1 MTTLYKEKGMKRIPL
16 LQRWAAIAMFGAAL
30 FAGAAQAQGLKIGD
44 KAPAFSVI
52 STTGKPV
59 ALADYLGKKNVVLF
73 FYIGA
78 FTDT

>member
-1 MTTLYKEKGMKRIPL
+1 MIQNIPL
-16 LQRWAAIAMFGAAL
+16 HRWLVAGLLGMAAL
-30 FAGAAQAQGLKIGD
+30 FAAPVQAQSLKVGD
-44 KAPAFSVI
+44 KAPNFSVL

-59 ALADYLGKKNVVLF
+59 SLGDYLGKKNVVLF

>member
-1 MTTLYKEKGMKRIPL
+1 MSRMSL
-16 LQRWAAIAMFGAAL
+16 LQRWIAAGLLGGTVL
-30 FAGAAQAQGLKIGD
+30 FAGAAHAQTLKVGD

-59 ALADYLGKKNVVLF
+59 ALADFAGNKNVVLF
-73 FYIGA
+73 FYIAA

>member
-1 MTTLYKEKGMKRIPL
+1 MSRMSL
-16 LQRWAAIAMFGAAL
+16 LQHWIAAGLLGAAL
-30 FAGAAQAQGLKIGD
+30 FAGSAHAQSLKVGD

-59 ALADYLGKKNVVLF
+59 ALADYAGKKNVVLF
-73 FYIGA
+73 FYIAA

>member
-1 MTTLYKEKGMKRIPL
+1 MSRMSL
-16 LQRWAAIAMFGAAL
+16 LQNWIAAGFLGAAL
-30 FAGAAQAQGLKIGD
+30 FAGTAQAQSLKVGD

-59 ALADYLGKKNVVLF
+59 ALADYAGKKNVVLF
-73 FYIGA
+73 FYIAA

>member
-1 MTTLYKEKGMKRIPL
+1 MKRVSL
-16 LQRWAAIAMFGAAL
+16 LQRWTAVAMLGAAL
-30 FAGAAQAQGLKIGD
+30 FAGAAHAQSLKVGDQAPD
-44 KAPAFSVI
+44 FSVA

-59 ALADYLGKKNVVLF
+59 ALGDYLGKKHVVLF

>member
-1 MTTLYKEKGMKRIPL
+1 MSRISLFTAGL
-16 LQRWAAIAMFGAAL
+16 LGAAL
-30 FAGAAQAQGLKIGD
+30 IAGAAQAQSLKVGD

-59 ALADYLGKKNVVLF
+59 ALADYAGKKNVVLF
-73 FYIGA
+73 FYIAA

>member
-1 MTTLYKEKGMKRIPL
+1 MFHMSL
-16 LQRWAAIAMFGAAL
+16 LQRWMAIGLLGSAAL
-30 FAGAAQAQGLKIGD
+30 FAGAAAAQPLKVGD

-59 ALADYLGKKNVVLF
+59 ALADYAGKKNVVLF
-73 FYIGA
+73 FYIAA

>member
-1 MTTLYKEKGMKRIPL
+1 MSRMSLF
-16 LQRWAAIAMFGAAL
+16 AAGFLGAAL
-30 FAGAAQAQGLKIGD
+30 FAGSVQAQSLKVGD

-59 ALADYLGKKNVVLF
+59 ALADYAGKKNVVLF
-73 FYIGA
+73 FYVAA

>member
-1 MTTLYKEKGMKRIPL
+1 MFRMSS
-16 LQRWAAIAMFGAAL
+16 LQRWIAAVVLGGAAL
-30 FAGAAQAQGLKIGD
+30 FAGAAQAQSLKVGD
-44 KAPAFSVI
+44 QAPAFSVI
-52 STTGKPV
+52 SSTGKAV

>member
-1 MTTLYKEKGMKRIPL
+1 MFHMSL
-16 LQRWAAIAMFGAAL
+16 LQRWMAIALLGSAAL
-30 FAGAAQAQGLKIGD
+30 FAGAAAAQTLKVGD

-59 ALADYLGKKNVVLF
+59 ALADYAGKKNVVLF
-73 FYIGA
+73 FYIAA

>member
-1 MTTLYKEKGMKRIPL
+1 MHRMPL
-16 LQRWAAIAMFGAAL
+16 LNRWIAAGLIAGATL
-30 FAGAAQAQGLKIGD
+30 LAGAAQAQTLKVGD

-52 STTGKPV
+52 SSTGKPV

-73 FYIGA
+73 FYVAA

>member
-1 MTTLYKEKGMKRIPL
+1 MSRMSL
-16 LQRWAAIAMFGAAL
+16 LQRWIAAGLLGGAVL
-30 FAGAAQAQGLKIGD
+30 FAGAAQAQALKVGD

>member
-1 MTTLYKEKGMKRIPL
+1 MSL
-16 LQRWAAIAMFGAAL
+16 LQRWIAIGLLGSTAL
-30 FAGAAQAQGLKIGD
+30 FAGAAQAQTLKVGD

-52 STTGKPV
+52 SSTGKPV
-59 ALADYLGKKNVVLF
+59 ALADYAGKKNVVLF

>member
-1 MTTLYKEKGMKRIPL
+1 MSRMSMLKSWLAAGL
-16 LQRWAAIAMFGAAL
+16 LGSAAL
-30 FAGAAQAQGLKIGD
+30 FAGAAQAQTLKVGD

-52 STTGKPV
+52 SSTGKPV

>member
-1 MTTLYKEKGMKRIPL
+1 MSRMSL
-16 LQRWAAIAMFGAAL
+16 LQGWIATGLLGVAL
-30 FAGAAQAQGLKIGD
+30 FSGAAQAQSLKVGD

-59 ALADYLGKKNVVLF
+59 SLADYAGKKNVVLF
-73 FYIGA
+73 FYIAA

>member
-1 MTTLYKEKGMKRIPL
+1 MSKLPL
-16 LQRWAAIAMFGAAL
+16 LHRWITAALLGAAML
-30 FAGAAQAQGLKIGD
+30 LAAPAQAQVPKPGD
-44 KAPAFSVI
+44 RAPAFSVM

-73 FYIGA
+73 FYIAA

>member
-1 MTTLYKEKGMKRIPL
+1 MPRMSL
-16 LQRWAAIAMFGAAL
+16 LHHWITAGLLGAAL
-30 FAGAAQAQGLKIGD
+30 FAGATQAQSLKVGD
-44 KAPAFSVI
+44 QAPAFSVI

-73 FYIGA
+73 FYIAA